1 MNCFRSPLTRLAG
14 WLMLVVIPMQPFLTN
29 HNATRIFLPKKSAL
43 SGNFLQSE
51 AYSTWQFAAKIQN
64 RNYITA
70 LATVG
75 IEFSCIQRR
84 KYFGDSVS
92 CRKCILCDR
101 DATGA
106 LGPRIHT
113 SGLDLCLCICPL
125 PKMHTRQAQKR
136 NVVNIHFLMLFV
148 EGQKLF

>member
-1 MNCFRSPLTRLAG
+1 MV
-14 WLMLVVIPMQPFLTN
+14 LVVIPKQPILSN
-29 HNATRIFLPKKSAL
+29 QNAARIFLPKKSAL

-70 LATVG
+70 LLTVG

-113 SGLDLCLCICPL
+113 SGLDLCLCLCPL
-125 PKMHTRQAQKR
+125 PKIHTRQAQKR
-136 NVVNIHFLMLFV
+136 NFINIHFLMLFV
-148 EGQKLF
+148 EGQKLFKNEIF

>member
-1 MNCFRSPLTRLAG
+1 MAVKWTFSDPPQ
-14 WLMLVVIPMQPFLTN
+14 V
-29 HNATRIFLPKKSAL
+29 
-43 SGNFLQSE
+43 
-51 AYSTWQFAAKIQN
+51 AAKIPN

-70 LATVG
+70 LLAVG
-75 IEFSCIQRR
+75 FEFSCIQRR

-92 CRKCILCDR
+92 CRKCIPCDR

-106 LGPRIHT
+106 LRPRIHT
-113 SGLDLCLCICPL
+113 SGLDLCLCICPV

-136 NVVNIHFLMLFV
+136 NVVNAHFLMLFV

>member
-1 MNCFRSPLTRLAG
+1 MQQLQCYESVVVSYFKNYYRAMPRTLRTNFFILTLN
-14 WLMLVVIPMQPFLTN
+14 Q
-29 HNATRIFLPKKSAL
+29 K
-43 SGNFLQSE
+43 SE

-70 LATVG
+70 LLTVG

-125 PKMHTRQAQKR
+125 PKMHTKQAKKIKFCKHIGFD
-136 NVVNIHFLMLFV
+136 VTS
-148 EGQKLF
+148 

>member
-1 MNCFRSPLTRLAG
+1 MSSQSNHSLQIIMPPEYFCQRNQHSQ
-14 WLMLVVIPMQPFLTN
+14 VIFSSQKHILYGS
-29 HNATRIFLPKKSAL
+29 LPQKFQIENTL
-43 SGNFLQSE
+43 
-51 AYSTWQFAAKIQN
+51 
-64 RNYITA
+64 
-70 LATVG
+70 TVG

-106 LGPRIHT
+106 LRPRIHT
-113 SGLDLCLCICPL
+113 SGLDLCLCLCPR
-125 PKMHTRQAQKR
+125 PKMHKRQAQKR
-136 NVVNIHFLMLFV
+136 NVVNTHFFMLFV